1 MFIKKRLHIHMCIV
15 QKKDL
20 KEIPQRVNDE
30 FSLGQGMS
38 IPPGRSRGRGAQ
50 ARHGGVSDGLVT
62 PPGAPRS
69 PPESLRTAS
78 QCGALG
84 PSSRSPQPGAPFTPL
99 PPGP

>member
-38 IPPGRSRGRGAQ
+38 IPPGRSRGRGAYINIK
-50 ARHGGVSDGLVT
+50 LN
-62 PPGAPRS
+62 
-69 PPESLRTAS
+69 SLTVKIYLYA
-78 QCGALG
+78 
-84 PSSRSPQPGAPFTPL
+84 T
-99 PPGP
+99 